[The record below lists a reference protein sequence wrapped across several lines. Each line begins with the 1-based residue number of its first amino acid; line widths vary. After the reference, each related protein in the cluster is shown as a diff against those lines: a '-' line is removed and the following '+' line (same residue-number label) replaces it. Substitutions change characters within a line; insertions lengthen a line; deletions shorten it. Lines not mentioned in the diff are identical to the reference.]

1 MRVHAVVH
9 FRAPDHSLDLCVPYA
24 PSFGIRQHDEIDKAH
39 DLLGHKALYHGD
51 EHRRRQVEEVEL
63 RQLSDASGPHGDY
76 L

>member
-1 MRVHAVVH
+1 MRSSISGHLII
-9 FRAPDHSLDLCVPYA
+9 RLTYLCVPYA

-39 DLLGHKALYHGD
+39 DLLEHKALYHGD